1 MEFEIT
7 VTSEELIK
15 PSSLNI
21 NHLPYHYLSFLDQI
35 APSSFMPFLF
45 FYHSKRNL
53 SDRERADHIKSS
65 LSEIL
70 NLFYPLAGRI
80 KNSGDVVLCN
90 DVGVSF
96 VEAKAGCDMSQI
108 LENPNPYELDM
119 FLPFKFDEVGDVPLK
134 IQLTFFECGGLALGI
149 GLCHKLCDAMSGLI
163 FIRSWAAFARGD
175 TDKIVTPSFDIAKMF
190 PPRDM
195 EDFNMATSI
204 TNENLVTRRFVFS
217 KSSVESLRERFS
229 GNKKFRA
236 TRVEA
241 LSAFLWSR
249 FVATI
254 NRDDK
259 TQKIYTLKHLV
270 NLRRKADPFIPEHMF
285 GNILSFS
292 VTVPKMII
300 NEDDDEAK
308 PSLVEQIREEIRK
321 IDALYVNKIQEDSRA
336 HLEFR
341 NKHFS
346 GFFKGEIVSLTLT
359 SLCKFPVYDADFGWG
374 KPLWFASTS
383 MIDENQGA
391 FIDTKEGDGIEALIN
406 LDQNHMSRFESD
418 GELLRYVS
426 SNPSVYVSA
435 SRETCNQ

>member
-1 MEFEIT
+1 MELEIT
-7 VTSEELIK
+7 VTSQELIK
-15 PSSLNI
+15 PSSLSI

-35 APSSFMPFLF
+35 APSFFMPFLF
-45 FYHSKRNL
+45 FYHNKRNL

-65 LSEIL
+65 LSKIL

-80 KNSGDVVLCN
+80 KNSGNVVLCN

-96 VEAKAGCDMSQI
+96 VEAKAGCNMSQI

-163 FIRSWAAFARGD
+163 FIRSWAAFARGH
-175 TDKIVTPSFDIAKMF
+175 TDEIVTPSFDMAKMF
-190 PPRDM
+190 PPRGT
-195 EDFNMATSI
+195 EELNMATSI
-204 TNENLVTRRFVFS
+204 TNENMVTRRFVFS
-217 KSSVESLRERFS
+217 KSSVESLRARFS

-254 NRDDK
+254 NRDGK
-259 TQKIYTLKHLV
+259 TEKIYTLKHTV
-270 NLRRKADPFIPEHMF
+270 NLRRKADPFIPDHMF
-285 GNILSFS
+285 GNIRSFS

-300 NEDDDEAK
+300 NEDDDESK
-308 PSLVEQIREEIRK
+308 PSLVEQIREDIRK
-321 IDALYVNKIQEDSRA
+321 IDAKHVKKIQEDSRA
-336 HLEFR
+336 HLEFQNR
-341 NKHFS
+341 QVS
-346 GFFKGEIVSLTLT
+346 GFVKGEIVPLSFT
-359 SLCKFPVYDADFGWG
+359 SLCNFPVYEADFGWG
-374 KPLWFASTS
+374 KPLWLGSTRRNRK
-383 MIDENQGA
+383 NQVV
-391 FIDTKEGDGIEALIN
+391 FIDTKEGGGIEAWIN
-406 LDQNHMSRFESD
+406 LDQNDMSMLESD

-426 SNPSVYVSA
+426 SNPSVNVSA